1 MESSEFNFSGD
12 NATAQTL
19 NNFHGE
25 FQNINEMNLSDEM
38 VVNAIERACDFF
50 HLPKVPVYNAESSC
64 VWPNEPTTTYDD
76 AFGYNR
82 QELMNLGI
90 NGEDSLTLIYTHE
103 CAHRALQSYKN
114 LDSWEHELA
123 CDFFSGIHAGM
134 KGIDAQNVCESL
146 GKTHGSLTH
155 PTGTLRADFIEY
167 GIEVAKDMD
176 ARKIPITVESCLE
189 RFNQHLIA
197 KDDNI
202 MECKNAINEPFAII
216 NADDFYGRNSFVK
229 AYQFL
234 SGGISDK
241 EFGLIGYR
249 ACNTITENGSVK
261 RGVCEIENGVLTGIN
276 ESSIEKVDEHIHCK
290 SLVDGK
296 EYDVEL
302 NRLVSMNMLLFTPK
316 IFDYLENDFVSFLNN
331 INDKEKDEFLIPE
344 VVDEHIKSGDIS
356 VKVIETDSV
365 WYGVTYKEDKESV
378 KSAINN
384 LINSGEYNKNL
395 W

>member
-1 MESSEFNFSGD
+1 MTSLILAAGMGSRFGGLKQMEPMGPN
-12 NATAQTL
+12 
-19 NNFHGE
+19 GE
-25 FQNINEMNLSDEM
+25 FIIDYSVYDAKKAGFNKIVFVIKEEMYE
-38 VVNAIERACDFF
+38 DFKNTIGKRVEDKIDVEYVF
-50 HLPKVPVYNAESSC
+50 QKMEDVPVN
-64 VWPNEPTTTYDD
+64 
-76 AFGYNR
+76 
-82 QELMNLGI
+82 I
-90 NGEDSLTLIYTHE
+90 
-103 CAHRALQSYKN
+103 
-114 LDSWEHELA
+114 
-123 CDFFSGIHAGM
+123 DFERVKPWGTGHA
-134 KGIDAQNVCESL
+134 IL
-146 GKTHGSLTH
+146 
-155 PTGTLRADFIEY
+155 
-167 GIEVAKDMD
+167 
-176 ARKIPITVESCLE
+176 
-189 RFNQHLIA
+189 
-197 KDDNI
+197 
-202 MECKNAINEPFAII
+202 ECKNAINEPFAII

-234 SGGISDK
+234 RGGISDK

-331 INDKEKDEFLIPE
+331 IKDKEKDEFLIPE
-344 VVDEHIKSGDIS
+344 VVDLHIKSGDIT

-365 WYGVTYKEDKESV
+365 WYGVTYKEDKDSV
-378 KSAINN
+378 KNAINK
-384 LINSGEYNKNL
+384 LINNGEYSKNL